1 MLVDLVSKL
10 LLLLWILFLSSR
22 RRHTRCALVTEV
34 QTCALPISRTR
45 SGRGASSASN
55 SGAMP
60 CATALSQ
67 LSRISWVIVF
77 TPFKSPVR
85 RWPCHRPEHGRPRT
99 PAREGGSGN
108 LREWCAAQGAKRVS
122 HGPAD
127 CRCGGEAAGTAFP
140 PSNRIGAG
148 ARRHCCAR
156 SAQRSRFRHVDRH
169 LGPRPLAGLGS
180 VSD

>member
-1 MLVDLVSKL
+1 
-10 LLLLWILFLSSR
+10 
-22 RRHTRCALVTEV
+22 
-34 QTCALPISRTR
+34 
-45 SGRGASSASN
+45 
-55 SGAMP
+55 MP

-156 SAQRSRFRHVDRH
+156 SARSEEHRSELQSLMRISYAVFCLKNKKTNIIMYNHYT
-169 LGPRPLAGLGS
+169 S
-180 VSD
+180 SI